1 MKLSMLEHRVQLVET
16 ENLRLRQDALR
27 SEQLKLSET
36 QINLERR
43 QSPLLASSMMDSANY
58 MNQRNS
64 QWQSVMQNGQFSSG
78 NMGVRQQAYPGQI
91 PMQQNLWTNQVLGY
105 ASHPHFLGT
114 NPTQNY
120 GIQSQQPSGHIWS
133 RVGANHVRM
142 QQPCPVVIRPVNSW
156 NVPMSAGVRGV
167 TPRTDAA
174 HGSLDRPISAVDT
187 TVVTDRA
194 ISPVQSRPTVQ
205 DVSDDVECVISSIR
219 SQPNVQEDSD
229 VTYCDNSQTQS
240 KPDDQGDSVATDRAF
255 SSVPSKPKSTNIDVV
270 PSSSPVRHDLHV
282 SFSACE
288 SGEPDCSVLDSSAG
302 VGGDVSPEEHCDKEA
317 GMIQMRETGS
327 YHDDRARKGVQ
338 QSFLGQATVPTKP
351 PWRTTP
357 MSTFPVNLSL
367 GTSAPAI
374 ISMTQQYPYPQMRY
388 PVNVVPQQG
397 WLPLMSRTFTPTN
410 FTFPH

>member
-1 MKLSMLEHRVQLVET
+1 
-16 ENLRLRQDALR
+16 
-27 SEQLKLSET
+27 
-36 QINLERR
+36 
-43 QSPLLASSMMDSANY
+43 MDDTS
-58 MNQRNS
+58 
-64 QWQSVMQNGQFSSG
+64 
-78 NMGVRQQAYPGQI
+78 
-91 PMQQNLWTNQVLGY
+91 
-105 ASHPHFLGT
+105 
-114 NPTQNY
+114 
-120 GIQSQQPSGHIWS
+120 
-133 RVGANHVRM
+133 
-142 QQPCPVVIRPVNSW
+142 IR
-156 NVPMSAGVRGV
+156 
-167 TPRTDAA
+167 T
-174 HGSLDRPISAVDT
+174 
-187 TVVTDRA
+187 
-194 ISPVQSRPTVQ
+194 TVQ

-229 VTYCDNSQTQS
+229 VTYCDNSQTQC
-240 KPDDQGDSVATDRAF
+240 KPDDHGDSVVTDRAF
-255 SSVPSKPKSTNIDVV
+255 SSVSSKPKSTDIDVV

-282 SFSACE
+282 SVSACE

-357 MSTFPVNLSL
+357 MSTFPLNLSL

-374 ISMTQQYPYPQMRY
+374 IPMTQQYPYPQLRY

-397 WLPLMSRTFTPTN
+397 WLPSMSRTFTPTN